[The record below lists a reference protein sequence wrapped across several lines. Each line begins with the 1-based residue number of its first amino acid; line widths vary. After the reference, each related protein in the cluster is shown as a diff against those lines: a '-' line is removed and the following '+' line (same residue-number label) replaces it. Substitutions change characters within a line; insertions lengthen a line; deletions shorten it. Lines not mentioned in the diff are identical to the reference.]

1 MADPG
6 LWFATNACLSEIASE
21 KFQYL
26 SENNHKNFDCETVKI
41 NFLCNDTALFWSQL
55 MNQL

>member
-26 SENNHKNFDCETVKI
+26 SWNNHKNFDCETVKI
-41 NFLCNDTALFWSQL
+41 NFFCNDTALF
-55 MNQL
+55 